1 MDEALDASRMVKAGF
16 TVARIRGEIDK
27 KYGR

>member
-1 MDEALDASRMVKAGF
+1 MDEALDASRMVKAGHSI
-16 TVARIRGEIDK
+16 AQIRAEVDR

>member
-1 MDEALDASRMVKAGF
+1 MDEALDASRMVKAGYR
-16 TVARIRGEIDK
+16 AEQIRAEIDK

>member
-1 MDEALDASRMVKAGF
+1 MDEALDASRMVKAGYPA
-16 TVARIRGEIDK
+16 ARVRAEIDR

>member
-1 MDEALDASRMVKAGF
+1 MDEALDASRMVKAGYR
-16 TVARIRGEIDK
+16 VEQVRAEIDK